1 MLYVD
6 YAERICTGMEPPS
19 TIYASNY
26 MFIMLENLEGILW
39 YVAYDG
45 KAIPN
50 KEGQ

>member
-6 YAERICTGMEPPS
+6 YAERICICMEPPS
-19 TIYASNY
+19 TIYAGNY
-26 MFIMLENLEGILW
+26 MFIMPEVMEGILW

-50 KEGQ
+50 EEGQ